1 MILFREVLK
10 PSLWMYVVA
19 TFMIPST
26 ILVIAPFDLML
37 GVTVSIIVYLA
48 IVLPMALTSPVILV
62 TDSELKVGK
71 AHISRE
77 YISGVSAFSG
87 SHAFTARGTDLDAR
101 AWILL
106 RGWINPVVRV
116 DINDPRDPTPYW
128 LFSSRK
134 PEQLVAVL
142 RGD

>member
-1 MILFREVLK
+1 M
-10 PSLWMYVVA
+10 WMYLVA

-26 ILVIAPFDLML
+26 ILVLAPFDIML
-37 GVTVSIIVYLA
+37 GVIVSVIVYLA
-48 IVLPMALTSPVILV
+48 IVIPMALTSPVILV

-77 YISGVSAFSG
+77 FISTVSAYSG
-87 SHAFTARGTDLDAR
+87 SDAFAARGTDLDAR

-116 DINDPRDPTPYW
+116 DINDPADPTPYW

-134 PEQLVAVL
+134 PEELVLAL
-142 RGD
+142 RSD